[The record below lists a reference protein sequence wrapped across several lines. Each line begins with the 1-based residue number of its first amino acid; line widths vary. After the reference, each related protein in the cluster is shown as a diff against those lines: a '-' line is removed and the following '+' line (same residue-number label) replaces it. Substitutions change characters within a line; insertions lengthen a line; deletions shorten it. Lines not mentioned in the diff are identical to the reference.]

1 MKLKAFLFDLDG
13 VLTDTSDHH
22 FQAWKK
28 TAKQFGIDIP
38 DAFEPRLRGIS
49 RMKSAE
55 LIVSQSSVQLSDD
68 EMDTFIAEKNT
79 QYLDAIKSLTPHD
92 RLPGV
97 KDIFEYAKHHAIKTA
112 LVSASLNAKWVID
125 SLGMAQWFDF
135 IANPLTSPP
144 KPSPDLF
151 LAAAKALEVNPHECL
166 GFEDAPAGVK
176 GIKAAQMMAI
186 GIGEKL
192 GADYHFP
199 NLEGA
204 LEMIQANQDG
214 WIE

>member
-38 DAFEPRLRGIS
+38 DAFEPKLRGIS

-55 LIVSQSSVQLSDD
+55 IIVGQSPVQLSDD
-68 EMDTFIAEKNT
+68 EMNTFIAEKNT
-79 QYLDAIKSLTPHD
+79 HYLNAIQSLTPND

-97 KDIFEYAKHHAIKTA
+97 KDIFEYAKRHAIKTA
-112 LVSASLNAKWVID
+112 LVSASLNAKWVIN
-125 SLGMAQWFDF
+125 SLGMSQWFDF
-135 IANPLTSPP
+135 IANPRTSPP
-144 KPSPDLF
+144 KPSPKLF
-151 LAAAKALEVNPHECL
+151 LAAAKGLEVTPDECL
-166 GFEDAPAGVK
+166 GFEDAPAGVA
-176 GIKAAQMMAI
+176 GIKAAQMIAI
-186 GIGEKL
+186 GIGEGL

-204 LEMIQANQDG
+204 LQMIQANQEG
-214 WIE
+214 WVE